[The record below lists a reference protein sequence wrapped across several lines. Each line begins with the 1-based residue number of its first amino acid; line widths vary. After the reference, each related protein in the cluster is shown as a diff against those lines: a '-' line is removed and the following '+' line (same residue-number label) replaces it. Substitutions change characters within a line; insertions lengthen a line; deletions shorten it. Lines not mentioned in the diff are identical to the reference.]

1 MIIEVKP
8 IEVSHESILALHLHE
23 QYLMQEFERI
33 VSTDNDGMKMG
44 SSLNNKET
52 VKALEF
58 VKQKMKSCEEDKA
71 IFRETFCRQYRFKSL
86 KISILTQ

>member
-58 VKQKMKSCEEDKA
+58 VKQKMKSCEEARLFLEKHLVDNIDLRA
-71 IFRETFCRQYRFKSL
+71 
-86 KISILTQ
+86 

>member
-8 IEVSHESILALHLHE
+8 VEVSHESILALHLHE
-23 QYLMQEFERI
+23 QYLMQEFQRI

-44 SSLNNKET
+44 SSLKNKET

-58 VKQKMKSCEEDKA
+58 VKQKMKYCEEARHFLEKHFVDV
-71 IFRETFCRQYRFKSL
+71 IHDTC
-86 KISILTQ
+86 